1 MKRNY
6 QFLVYFSIFFFVCF
20 GANAQ
25 LNKEEIFPRLRQ
37 HILFLSHDSLK
48 GRETG
53 TPEERMAAEYIREEF
68 KKTGLV
74 PLVAGGDYFHTFTFT
89 KDVKVSPRTNLKS
102 GNKTFKLNEDYFPL
116 AYSDTGSVN
125 GRLFN
130 VGFGISAPD
139 LNHDDYKRKIN
150 YEGGIFLIDIASP
163 DGTHPHSKFIELNDI
178 RKKIDTA
185 IKYGAKGI
193 IFYNSDEKVENPSSQ
208 LSAKI
213 TASQIPVVFVKQ
225 HAKGQLKE
233 GNNIS
238 LAVYFEK
245 NVATGINVAGF
256 LNNNQPHTIIIGG
269 HYDHLGMG
277 DHGSMH
283 RGEPAVHNG
292 ADDNASGIA
301 GMIELANYFKNSN
314 LKNYNYKFV
323 AFSGEE
329 MGLYGS
335 RHFAN
340 DEIFDPSTANVMIN
354 FDMIGR
360 LDTAEKVMIINGAGT
375 SPAWDTLLNAI
386 KVDGIVRIK
395 TTASGIGPS
404 DHTSFYLKDIPVL
417 HFFSGT
423 HADYHKPSDDEHLIN
438 YDGLISILNYVIKLN
453 EQLNQRPKL
462 AFIKTKE
469 ETENTPRFK
478 VTLGVVPDYTYE
490 GEGMRIDGVS
500 PDKPA
505 EKAGLKAGDI
515 IIQIGDIKVTDMMAY
530 MKGLAAFTKG
540 DKAIV
545 KFKRG
550 EEIMEKEVTF

>member
-1 MKRNY
+1 MKRNNL
-6 QFLVYFSIFFFVCF
+6 FIIYFSILFFVCF
-20 GANAQ
+20 DADAQ
-25 LNKEEIFPRLRQ
+25 LNKEKVQPLLRQ
-37 HILFLSHDSLK
+37 HILFLADDYLK

-53 TPEERMAAEYIREEF
+53 TREERIAAEYIREQF
-68 KKTGLV
+68 KAIGLA
-74 PLVAGGDYFHTFTFT
+74 PLKNGGDYFHTFTFT
-89 KDVKVSPRTNLKS
+89 KDVKVSPKTSLKA
-102 GNKTFKLNEDYFPL
+102 GNKTFKLGDDYYPL
-116 AYSDTGSVN
+116 AYSDTGIVS
-125 GRLFN
+125 GRLID
-130 VGFGISAPD
+130 VGYGISAPD

-150 YEGGIFLIDIASP
+150 YDGSIFLIDIASP
-163 DGTHPHSKFIELNDI
+163 DGTHPHSKFTELNDI

-193 IFYNSDEKVENPSSQ
+193 VFYNSDEKMDDPSSQ

-213 TASQIPVVFVKQ
+213 TASQIPVVFVKKN
-225 HAKGQLKE
+225 AKKQLKE

-238 LAVYFEK
+238 LAAFFDK
-245 NVATGINVAGF
+245 HVATGINVAGF

-277 DHGSMH
+277 DHGSLH

-340 DEIFDPSTANVMIN
+340 DEIFDPATANVMLN

-360 LDTAEKVMIINGAGT
+360 LDTTEKVLIINGAGT
-375 SPAWDTLLNAI
+375 SPAWDTLLNSI
-386 KVDGIVRIK
+386 KIDGIERIK

-438 YDGLISILNYVIKLN
+438 YDGLVSILNYVIQLN
-453 EQLNQRPKL
+453 EKLNQRTKL
-462 AFIKTKE
+462 AFTKTKE

-490 GEGMRIDGVS
+490 GEGMRIDGIS

-505 EKAGLKAGDI
+505 EKAGLKAGDVV
-515 IIQIGDIKVTDMMAY
+515 IQIGDIKVTDMMAY
-530 MKGLAAFTKG
+530 MKGLAAFNKG
-540 DKAIV
+540 DTTIV
-545 KFKRG
+545 KVKRG
-550 EEIMEKEVTF
+550 EEIIEKEITF